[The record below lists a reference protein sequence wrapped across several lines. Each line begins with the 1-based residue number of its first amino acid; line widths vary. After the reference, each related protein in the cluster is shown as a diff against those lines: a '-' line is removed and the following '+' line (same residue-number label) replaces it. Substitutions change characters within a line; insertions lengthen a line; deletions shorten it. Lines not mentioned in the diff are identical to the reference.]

1 MGRRLLL
8 LLAPRT
14 KAAAPKAVASSLP
27 AQDCPKTGAPA
38 SWYHQLFL
46 RLETGCDEVF
56 LHQTPNTKHGSPVRL
71 GAHHLI
77 HPRTSRKASR
87 GPGCGPVRVLHAL
100 TWTGRISGRHSPQ
113 VTSCHPPCWTG
124 PPSRAAVRRWGSRP
138 PIRPWPWH
146 RNLSAATARRA
157 LDPFGEA
164 LGRHP
169 PNRGVFRPWC
179 VCGPGYP
186 VARRTARDRTDCEC
200 SARPDTTAPGR
211 QKPPVRNG
219 SDSGLDRC
227 CSGKPRLKL
236 GDREKRDGHMISCVS
251 TAPFCHRRRG
261 GNRCAAP
268 SSSCM
273 LSLSLKSAC
282 LEWPLASLQSSD
294 SNHREP
300 NIR

>member
-1 MGRRLLL
+1 M
-8 LLAPRT
+8 
-14 KAAAPKAVASSLP
+14 ASSLP

-169 PNRGVFRPWC
+169 PTV
-179 VCGPGYP
+179 V
-186 VARRTARDRTDCEC
+186 C
-200 SARPDTTAPGR
+200 SARGVCVARATLLLDALQEIGLTASAQPGR
-211 QKPPVRNG
+211 T
-219 SDSGLDRC
+219 
-227 CSGKPRLKL
+227 PRLQ
-236 GDREKRDGHMISCVS
+236 GDRS
-251 TAPFCHRRRG
+251 RRFEMGVTRVLTDAVQG
-261 GNRCAAP
+261 SP
-268 SSSCM
+268 
-273 LSLSLKSAC
+273 
-282 LEWPLASLQSSD
+282 D
-294 SNHREP
+294 
-300 NIR
+300 

>member
-46 RLETGCDEVF
+46 RLETGCNEVF

-113 VTSCHPPCWTG
+113 VTSCHPP
-124 PPSRAAVRRWGSRP
+124 V
-138 PIRPWPWH
+138 
-146 RNLSAATARRA
+146 
-157 LDPFGEA
+157 
-164 LGRHP
+164 
-169 PNRGVFRPWC
+169 
-179 VCGPGYP
+179 GPGLHLGP
-186 VARRTARDRTDCEC
+186 LFAVGAHDRPSGHGHGIAICRLQLQDVPLTRSARPSVVIPPTVVC
-200 SARPDTTAPGR
+200 SARGVCVARATLLLDALQEIGLTASAQPGR
-211 QKPPVRNG
+211 T
-219 SDSGLDRC
+219 
-227 CSGKPRLKL
+227 PRLQ
-236 GDREKRDGHMISCVS
+236 GDRS
-251 TAPFCHRRRG
+251 RRFEMGVTRVLTDAVQG
-261 GNRCAAP
+261 SP
-268 SSSCM
+268 
-273 LSLSLKSAC
+273 
-282 LEWPLASLQSSD
+282 D
-294 SNHREP
+294 
-300 NIR
+300 